1 MLVAATLL
9 VPIGSPPGP
18 AGAAAA
24 GTITTVAGIGVH
36 GFGGDGGPATAAQ
49 LWGAKRVALAP
60 DGDMYI
66 ADSFNNRVR
75 RIDSATG
82 VITTVAGTGTRGY
95 NGDGR
100 LATTAQLAGPEAVD
114 VALDGTLYIAEYV
127 GHRVRRVH
135 PTTGIITTVAGTGEG
150 GYNGD
155 ARLATTAE
163 IFHPSGV
170 AVDRSGNLFI
180 ADTFGY
186 RIRKVTPAGMISTA
200 AGVGLGGSFDDGPA
214 TAVAAR
220 VPLDVAV
227 DPAGNLYFV
236 EYSFHRVRRVDART
250 GITSTIAGTHGVA
263 GSTGDGGPAV
273 DALVHS
279 PGGIDVDGAGN
290 VYVADAYN
298 SRVRRISSLTG
309 EIETIA
315 GTGIAGDEGDGG
327 PARSAQLRQPFG
339 VTVTP
344 QGALLIADGSRIRR
358 VDPAAVPPVRDPHAA
373 QQRLVIAAHHDLLE
387 RDPSPRALWDQGADL
402 GTGRITRAAYLGG
415 LTTSEEWVTAVV
427 ERMYVDTL
435 GRAGDPAGVAYWVAE
450 IRSGRR
456 TVAQTAAWLY
466 ASNEYYLG
474 RGGGTLG
481 TWVDDLYRALLG
493 RAADASGRAFWVAQ
507 AQVRG
512 RPSVA
517 LSFFQ
522 TDESARRRVA
532 MLYDRLLGRAASASD
547 LTFWAPRVQSRGDL
561 VLARDLAISAEY
573 FDRAQRRFP

>member
-1 MLVAATLL
+1 MTTPRAVARVLAVLVAATLL

-24 GTITTVAGIGVH
+24 GTITTVAGTGVH

-114 VALDGTLYIAEYV
+114 VAPDGTLYIAEYV

-200 AGVGLGGSFDDGPA
+200 AGVGL
-214 TAVAAR
+214 
-220 VPLDVAV
+220 
-227 DPAGNLYFV
+227 
-236 EYSFHRVRRVDART
+236 
-250 GITSTIAGTHGVA
+250 
-263 GSTGDGGPAV
+263 
-273 DALVHS
+273 
-279 PGGIDVDGAGN
+279 GGIDVDGAGN

-415 LTTSEEWVTAVV
+415 LTTSEEWVTAIV